1 MPSAP
6 TITFEVRP
14 SRLLAA
20 TVTIM
25 ALLACAAVA
34 CSRLPWTFDL
44 ALCALIVLYAW
55 HSLRRLKRQPL
66 TMLGWHADD
75 TWTLHLTG
83 NRQVQGRLCSG
94 RVLGPLIMLRLI
106 WPQGGETAL
115 ALLPD
120 SVDADT
126 RRRLRMRL
134 SAMSDNA

>member
-20 TVTIM
+20 AVAIM

-34 CSRLPWTFDL
+34 WSRLPWMFDL
-44 ALCALIVLYAW
+44 AICALIVLYAW

-66 TMLGWHADD
+66 TMLGWHADG

-83 NRQVQGRLCSG
+83 NRQVQGHLRSG
-94 RVLGPLIMLRLI
+94 RVLGPLIMLRLA
-106 WPQGGETAL
+106 WPQGGETTL

-120 SVDADT
+120 SIDADT
-126 RRRLRMRL
+126 RRRLRVRL
-134 SAMSDNA
+134 SGIADNV